1 MNKKMNINKKTN
13 NKSKKNNN
21 LAHFKLPILIV
32 GITLI
37 VGIAIGVGI
46 MFFTN
51 NTNLSDTNYNASIT
65 SPYAGKTPYNS
76 KLNSISV
83 TCTKTDS
90 NKAVLSCKRNYTDLY
105 KTNAIKVN
113 KTSSARNFAYVCPAG
128 FDYLNSS
135 FTKKYTKPITGTSI
149 PTCYGKSN
157 PVLTGGCIY
166 GVEPSSNIASIS
178 GSTLTLKKDMKNAT
192 IKVHATYTTKYGN
205 TKTASC
211 SVSLSSSNSKDNG
224 STKQAKITKR
234 KETTKTKKTT
244 NNNKSNKSK
253 NSNKTNTTNN
263 TTIVNNYYVQTTNSS
278 SKKTSTSKKS
288 SSSKKVKPTSITI
301 KDTDRMVE
309 VGKSKKIN
317 YTIKPT
323 NATNKNVSF
332 KSSNKKIVTVDSKGN
347 FTGKKVG
354 KAKITVTAKGNTSV
368 KKVVNVEV
376 IKKTAATATTAASTS
391 GITVKSTTT
400 KPATTTD
407 KSDTAISAITVKN
420 ASTGA
425 SFDVSK
431 SGNTY
436 SATVAN
442 GVTKVKV
449 NVVTKN
455 PKSTITKPAGLKK
468 DKVVTWKLDAGK
480 TKTETINVK
489 SENGK
494 KNKNYTIKIKRAAKP
509 TTKSSD
515 ATLKS
520 FTIYQ
525 TNGYDNTTKT
535 GTTIKTI
542 WDKTFNK
549 NTTSYNIILPSGTKK
564 FEIVAYPTNKGAVI
578 TSPSGMVNNQAEH
591 TITNS
596 KKIAITVKAESG
608 ATKTYTFNIS
618 IQGTTTAAASSS
630 TVNASKNVQIA
641 TSTPSSSAPSVQ
653 KPTIDYTETIEE
665 EKNTVKK
672 IILNNENLSINK
684 GRSAQAVAIVLPGTV
699 TNREVTWE
707 TADENIASVD
717 ENGIIYGVNAG
728 TTTIKVKSKESEE
741 ITKEI
746 KVTINSAD
754 KTGNT
759 TEDKSKIYDINLDG
773 VVNITDYVIA
783 ANVYL
788 KNNEYIN
795 HEKYPEWKKQLDI
808 INPNGIDFNDV
819 VSISHYILYKE

>member
-1 MNKKMNINKKTN
+1 MNKKKNTNKKTN
-13 NKSKKNNN
+13 NKSKKINN
-21 LAHFKLPILIV
+21 LTHFKLPFLIV

-51 NTNLSDTNYNASIT
+51 NTNLSDTNFNASIT

-83 TCTKTDS
+83 TCTKTSS
-90 NKAVLSCKRNYTDLY
+90 NKAILSCKRYYTDLY
-105 KTNAIKVN
+105 KTKSIFTGKNDTWGNSYYA
-113 KTSSARNFAYVCPAG
+113 CPAG
-128 FDYLNSS
+128 FDYVNSR
-135 FTKKYTKPITGTSI
+135 FTKKYKKPSTAHID
-149 PTCYGKSN
+149 CYGKSN
-157 PVLTGGCIY
+157 PVLVDGCSY
-166 GVEPSSNIASIS
+166 GIESTSASIS
-178 GSTLTLKKDMKNAT
+178 GNTLTLNKNTSAT
-192 IKVHATYTTKYGN
+192 VKVKATYTTKYGN

-211 SVSLSSSNSKDNG
+211 SVTLTPAAS
-224 STKQAKITKR
+224 
-234 KETTKTKKTT
+234 
-244 NNNKSNKSK
+244 
-253 NSNKTNTTNN
+253 TNTTNN
-263 TTIVNNYYVQTTNSS
+263 SGTSKNTSNNKSKNKSKNTTTKNYKFYYTDPNSTIQKGSSTNITSSTAIVCSANNSNVTITAISNGCKITGKKVGTSTIKIANKNHQATYYTEKISIIKKNTTTNTTTVVNQTSSSKQVSS
-278 SKKTSTSKKS
+278 SKKAT
-288 SSSKKVKPTSITI
+288 SSKNVKPTSITI

-332 KSSNKKIVTVDSKGN
+332 KSNNTKIVTVDSKGN

-354 KAKITVTAKGNTSV
+354 KAKITVTAKGKTSV

-376 IKKTAATATTAASTS
+376 INKKATSSNVASSKATTAVASTTS
-391 GITVKSTTT
+391 GITVNSTTT

-468 DKVVTWKLDAGK
+468 DKVVTWNVEAGK

-494 KNKNYTIKIKRAAKP
+494 KNKDYTIKIKRAAKP

-525 TNGYDNTTKT
+525 TSGYDNTTKT

-596 KKIAITVKAESG
+596 KKIAITVKAENG

-618 IQGTTTAAASSS
+618 IQGTAAATAASSITNVPKIAQS
-630 TVNASKNVQIA
+630 TDYTNDFSLSIKYPNNNRIQYTIGMKNTNLKSWIWSTNNKDNGKNYTLFNQG
-641 TSTPSSSAPSVQ
+641 TRTSSTPTLDKTSYNRV
-653 KPTIDYTETIEE
+653 
-665 EKNTVKK
+665 
-672 IILNNENLSINK
+672 
-684 GRSAQAVAIVLPGTV
+684 GR
-699 TNREVTWE
+699 
-707 TADENIASVD
+707 
-717 ENGIIYGVNAG
+717 
-728 TTTIKVKSKESEE
+728 
-741 ITKEI
+741 ITKYYTNGNI
-746 KVTINSAD
+746 KEWIVMPNYNS
-754 KTGNT
+754 KTNA
-759 TEDKSKIYDINLDG
+759 IYNEFSIEL
-773 VVNITDYVIA
+773 VSITDTLA
-783 ANVYL
+783 T
-788 KNNEYIN
+788 
-795 HEKYPEWKKQLDI
+795 
-808 INPNGIDFNDV
+808 
-819 VSISHYILYKE
+819 YKIK